1 LNLKHILGTLL
12 DKTKIYRGSAGRI
25 RTYDQ
30 LVNSEPLYH

>member
-1 LNLKHILGTLL
+1 M
-12 DKTKIYRGSAGRI
+12 KTTQERVVFISLVGSAGRI

>member
-1 LNLKHILGTLL
+1 LNLQHILEQNLTNL
-12 DKTKIYRGSAGRI
+12 KSVGSAGRD